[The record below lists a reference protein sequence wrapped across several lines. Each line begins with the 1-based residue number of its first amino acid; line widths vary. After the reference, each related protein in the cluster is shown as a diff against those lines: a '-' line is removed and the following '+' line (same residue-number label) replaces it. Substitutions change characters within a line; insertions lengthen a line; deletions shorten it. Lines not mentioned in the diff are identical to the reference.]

1 MIGDEMKIALY
12 TNEYPPHIYGGA
24 GIHVDFISREL
35 SKLAELEISCF
46 GDQSVQEKN
55 LVVQGFFPHEKYSD
69 AHHQHQGL
77 FQTLDR
83 NLQIASRTKGVDLVH
98 CHTWYSHWA
107 GYLTKSLQ
115 NIPLILTTHSLE
127 PHRPWKV
134 EQLGTGYYMS
144 CEIERNAYRNADGII
159 AVSSDMKRD
168 VIKAYDVNPEI
179 VEVIHNG
186 IDLDFYRPTR
196 DDKYVRSLG
205 IDPEKPIV
213 LFVGRITKQKG
224 IRHLLQATRSIN
236 PDVQMVFC
244 AGAPD
249 TPEIET
255 EVTALF
261 AELQKERSNI
271 FWIREMLDHKYLRIL
286 YTHADLFVC
295 PSLYEPFG
303 IINLEAMACGTPV
316 IASHVG
322 GIPEIVVDGATGFL
336 VPLQSESKTNFEPRN
351 PMEFQ
356 NNLAERINQLL
367 LNHELRKSM
376 GEASRRRVEAHFS
389 WSTIAQQTF
398 AFYHKVL
405 DRSRRFVKS

>member
-1 MIGDEMKIALY
+1 MKIALY

-35 SKLAELEISCF
+35 QKLAEVEISCF
-46 GDQSVQEKN
+46 GEQSIDEGQLK
-55 LVVQGFFPHEKYSD
+55 VQGYQSQSD
-69 AHHQHQGL
+69 YASAAPQHRGL

-83 NLQIASRTKGVDLVH
+83 NLQIAAHTQKADLVH

-107 GYLTKSLQ
+107 GFLTKTLQ
-115 NIPLILTTHSLE
+115 NIPLIVTTHSLE

-159 AVSSDMKRD
+159 AVSQDMKRD
-168 VIKAYDVNPEI
+168 VIDAYGVDPEI

-196 DDKYVRSLG
+196 DEAYLRTLG
-205 IDPEKPIV
+205 IDPQKPII

-224 IRHLLQATRSIN
+224 IRHLLQATELIHA
-236 PDVQMVFC
+236 DAQMIFC

-249 TPEIET
+249 TPEIEAQVT
-255 EVTALF
+255 ELF
-261 AELQKERSNI
+261 AELQEQRSNV
-271 FWIREMLDHKYLRIL
+271 FWIREMLDHKNLRIL

-316 IASHVG
+316 VASHVG
-322 GIPEIVVDGATGFL
+322 GIPEIIVDGATGFL
-336 VPLQSESKTNFEPRN
+336 VPFDSESKTNFEPRN
-351 PMEFQ
+351 PLEFQ
-356 NNLAERINQLL
+356 KNLAKKINQLL
-367 LNHELRKSM
+367 DDPELCRTM

-389 WSTIAQQTF
+389 WSTIAQQTLQ
-398 AFYHKVL
+398 FYHKVL
-405 DRSRRFVKS
+405 DRTRSALK